1 MLLYSKFKNSEVLAM
16 SHAAEIVML
25 HNEYFHTSET
35 QSYEFRMDALF
46 DLKKAIIKNESAIMD
61 ALHADLGKSPFE
73 AFETEIGITVDEIT
87 YMMKHLKS
95 FMKPRRVLTPLS
107 QFPSKSFIMCEP
119 YGTALIMS
127 PWNYPFQLTIE
138 PLVGAIG
145 AGNTAILKPS
155 DYSRHTSQIIADIVK
170 EIYPQEYVS
179 VVLGG
184 REANQDL
191 LQQKFD
197 VIFFTGGVTVGKL
210 VMESAAKFVTPVT
223 LELGGKS
230 PCIVD
235 SSANIKLAAKR
246 IAWGKFLNAGQTCV
260 APDHVYVDASVKQEF
275 IAELRK
281 SITEFYTTKPLEC
294 ADFPKIISR
303 KHYDRLIGLLT
314 NEEIVIGGKSDPDTL
329 RIEPTVL
336 DNVTYSHNIMQ
347 SEIFGPILPIIEY
360 KNIHSVIAEIR
371 NHPKPL
377 ALYLFSANSA
387 TVKTILNTVPY
398 GGGCINDV
406 VVQLATSRMP
416 FGGVGN
422 SGIGSYHGKAS
433 FDTFT
438 HRKSILRKSNMLD
451 LPIRYLPGT
460 PKKFKQLRKFIGKG

>member
-1 MLLYSKFKNSEVLAM
+1 
-16 SHAAEIVML
+16 
-25 HNEYFHTSET
+25 
-35 QSYEFRMDALF
+35 
-46 DLKKAIIKNESAIMD
+46 
-61 ALHADLGKSPFE
+61 
-73 AFETEIGITVDEIT
+73 
-87 YMMKHLKS
+87 
-95 FMKPRRVLTPLS
+95 
-107 QFPSKSFIMCEP
+107 
-119 YGTALIMS
+119 
-127 PWNYPFQLTIE
+127 
-138 PLVGAIG
+138 
-145 AGNTAILKPS
+145 
-155 DYSRHTSQIIADIVK
+155 
-170 EIYPQEYVS
+170 
-179 VVLGG
+179 
-184 REANQDL
+184 
-191 LQQKFD
+191 
-197 VIFFTGGVTVGKL
+197 
-210 VMESAAKFVTPVT
+210 
-223 LELGGKS
+223 
-230 PCIVD
+230 
-235 SSANIKLAAKR
+235 
-246 IAWGKFLNAGQTCV
+246 
-260 APDHVYVDASVKQEF
+260 
-275 IAELRK
+275 
-281 SITEFYTTKPLEC
+281 
-294 ADFPKIISR
+294 IISR
-303 KHYDRLIGLLT
+303 KHFDRLMGFFT
-314 NEEIVIGGKSDPDTL
+314 NEEIVIGVKSDPDTL